1 MHTSD
6 VSQRDVR
13 QFFTM
18 EPARGHVIAAMKYS
32 EPTMSFTP
40 PVNAI
45 GYLLRHGVDFDSIGQ
60 SDVFEETSPELLD
73 AILSGAGDF
82 ARDVLAP
89 TNWDGDQS
97 PATLDGIDV
106 IASPGFKQAYH
117 QFVEGAWQ
125 TVAMPSEIGGM
136 GLPSAVSV
144 ATNEMLYAA
153 NMALGL
159 CPMLTSSAVKAIDAH
174 ATDALKSAYLPKML
188 AGEWTGAMCLTE
200 PQAGSDLGPV
210 RTKAIDNGD
219 GTYAITGQKIYITWG
234 DHDCA
239 DNIIHLVL
247 ARLPD
252 SPEGSR
258 GISLFLSPKYHVNDD
273 GSLGDRNNFKPIG
286 LEHKLGIHGSP
297 TCVMEFM
304 NATGYL
310 VGEVNRGLSCMFTMM
325 NEARLFV
332 GVQGVAIGER
342 AYQAALDYAQER
354 VQGVPPGQ
362 EPGAAIIDHPDV
374 RRMLIDMKAKLMGA
388 RTICFATAE
397 ASDLGN
403 HAREGLLTPIAK
415 AYGSD
420 TGVDVS
426 SIAVQVHGGMGFV
439 EETGAAQHY
448 RDSRIAPI
456 YEGTNGIQA
465 MDLIGRKLRR
475 DGGEAM
481 RDLIT
486 DLRASIDLV
495 TSASGQGGV
504 DLSVCAVAMERGL
517 ETMTTAT
524 DIVLNASE
532 VDALGVATPYLELC
546 AKVISGSL
554 LARTVARGLHSED
567 NQSAAMASLARYHAL
582 RIMPGADGLLDAIR
596 AGADPVFD
604 FPRDQLADL

>member
-1 MHTSD
+1 
-6 VSQRDVR
+6 
-13 QFFTM
+13 
-18 EPARGHVIAAMKYS
+18 
-32 EPTMSFTP
+32 MSFTP

-45 GYLLRHGVDFDSIGQ
+45 GYLLRHGVDLDAIGQ
-60 SDVFEETSPELLD
+60 TGSFEETSPDLLD
-73 AILSGAGDF
+73 AILGGAADF
-82 ARDVLAP
+82 ARDVFAP
-89 TNWDGDQS
+89 VNWAGDQN
-97 PATLDGIDV
+97 PATLEDGNV
-106 IASPGFKQAYH
+106 TASPGFKDAYK
-117 QFVEGAWQ
+117 QFVDGAWQ
-125 TVAMPSEIGGM
+125 TVALPAEIGGM
-136 GLPSAVSV
+136 GLPSTVSV

-159 CPMLTSSAVKAIDAH
+159 CPMLTSSAIKAIEAH
-174 ATDALKSAYLPKML
+174 ASDDLKSTYLPKML

-210 RTKAIDNGD
+210 RTKAVDKGD
-219 GTYAITGQKIYITWG
+219 GTYAISGQKIYITWG

-239 DNIIHLVL
+239 DNIVHLVL

-258 GISLFLSPKYHVNDD
+258 GISLFICPKYLVNDD
-273 GSLGDRNNFKPIG
+273 GSLGGRNEFQPIG

-297 TCVMEFM
+297 TCVMEF
-304 NATGYL
+304 NGATGYL
-310 VGEVNRGLSCMFTMM
+310 VGEVNRGLASMFVMM

-342 AYQAALDYAQER
+342 AYQAALQYAHDR
-354 VQGVPPGQ
+354 VQGVPPGK
-362 EPGAAIIDHPDV
+362 EAGTPIIDHPDV
-374 RRMLIDMKAKLMGA
+374 RRMLIDMKSKLMGA
-388 RTICFATAE
+388 RSICLATAE
-397 ASDLGN
+397 AGDLGN
-403 HAREGLLTPIAK
+403 HAREGLLTPITK

-420 TGVDVS
+420 IGVDVS
-426 SIAVQVHGGMGFV
+426 SIALQIHGGMGFV

-481 RDLIT
+481 RDLISE
-486 DLRASIDLV
+486 LRDGIQTV
-495 TSASGQGGV
+495 QSASSQEGV
-504 DLSVCAVAMERGL
+504 DLSVCSAAMERGL

-524 DIVLNASE
+524 DIVLNAVD
-532 VDALGVATPYLELC
+532 VDALGVATTYLELC

-554 LARTVARGLHSED
+554 LARTVARGVLAGD
-567 NQSAAMASLARYHAL
+567 AQSAAMASLARYHAL
-582 RIMPGADGLLDAIR
+582 RIMPTADGLLVSIR
-596 AGADPVFD
+596 AGANAVYD

>member
-1 MHTSD
+1 
-6 VSQRDVR
+6 
-13 QFFTM
+13 
-18 EPARGHVIAAMKYS
+18 
-32 EPTMSFTP
+32 MSFTP

-45 GYLLRHGVDFDSIGQ
+45 GYLLRHGVDLDAIGKTG
-60 SDVFEETSPELLD
+60 SFEETSPDLLD
-73 AILSGAGDF
+73 AILGGAADF
-82 ARDVLAP
+82 ARDVFAP
-89 TNWDGDQS
+89 INWDGDQN
-97 PATLDGIDV
+97 PATLKDGNV
-106 IASPGFKQAYH
+106 TASPGFKDAYK

-125 TVAMPSEIGGM
+125 TVALPADIGGM
-136 GLPSAVSV
+136 GLPSTVSV

-159 CPMLTSSAVKAIDAH
+159 CPMLTSSAIKAIEAH
-174 ATDALKSAYLPKML
+174 ASDELKAIYLPKML

-219 GTYAITGQKIYITWG
+219 GTYAISGQKIYITWG

-239 DNIIHLVL
+239 DNIVHLVL

-252 SPEGSR
+252 SPAGSR
-258 GISLFLSPKYHVNDD
+258 GISLFICPKYLVNDD
-273 GSLGDRNNFKPIG
+273 GSLGDRNDFQPIG

-297 TCVMEFM
+297 TCTMEFSG
-304 NATGYL
+304 ATGYL
-310 VGEVNRGLSCMFTMM
+310 VGDVNRGLASMFVMM

-342 AYQAALDYAQER
+342 AYQAALQYAHDR

-362 EPGAAIIDHPDV
+362 EAGAPIIDHPDV

-388 RTICFATAE
+388 RSICLATAE
-397 ASDLGN
+397 AGDLGH
-403 HAREGLLTPIAK
+403 HAREGLLTPITK

-420 TGVDVS
+420 IGVEVS
-426 SIAVQVHGGMGFV
+426 SIAVQIHGGMGFV

-481 RDLIT
+481 RDLISE
-486 DLRASIDLV
+486 LREGV
-495 TSASGQGGV
+495 KTVQGASGQDEV
-504 DLSVCAVAMERGL
+504 DLSVCATAMERGL
-517 ETMTTAT
+517 ETLTTAT
-524 DIVLNASE
+524 DIVLNASD
-532 VDALGVATPYLELC
+532 VDALGVATTYLELC

-554 LARTVARGLHSED
+554 LARTVARGVMAGDDH
-567 NQSAAMASLARYHAL
+567 SAAMASLARYHAL
-582 RIMPGADGLLDAIR
+582 RIMPTADGLLVSIR
-596 AGADPVFD
+596 AGAVPVYD

>member
-1 MHTSD
+1 
-6 VSQRDVR
+6 
-13 QFFTM
+13 
-18 EPARGHVIAAMKYS
+18 
-32 EPTMSFTP
+32 MSFTP

-45 GYLLRHGVDFDSIGQ
+45 GYLLRHGVDLDAIGQ
-60 SDVFEETSPELLD
+60 TGLFEETSPDLLD
-73 AILSGAGDF
+73 AILSGAADF
-82 ARDVLAP
+82 ARDVIAP
-89 TNWDGDQS
+89 TNWDGDQN
-97 PATLDGIDV
+97 PATLKDGDV
-106 IASPGFKQAYH
+106 TASPGFKDAYH

-125 TVAMPSEIGGM
+125 TVALPADIGGM

-159 CPMLTSSAVKAIDAH
+159 CPMLTSSAIKAIEAH
-174 ATDALKSAYLPKML
+174 ASDALKDTYLPKML

-210 RTKAIDNGD
+210 RTKAEDNGD
-219 GTYAITGQKIYITWG
+219 GTYAISGQKIYITWG

-239 DNIIHLVL
+239 DNIVHLVL

-252 SPEGSR
+252 SPNGSR
-258 GISLFLSPKYHVNDD
+258 GISLFICPKYMVNDD
-273 GSLGDRNNFKPIG
+273 GSLGDRNEFRPIG

-297 TCVMEFM
+297 TCVMEFSG
-304 NATGYL
+304 ATGYL
-310 VGEVNRGLSCMFTMM
+310 VGEVNRGLASMFVMM

-342 AYQAALDYAQER
+342 AYQAALQYSHDR

-362 EPGAAIIDHPDV
+362 EAGAPIIDHPDV

-388 RTICFATAE
+388 RSICLATAE
-397 ASDLGN
+397 AGDLGN
-403 HAREGLLTPIAK
+403 HPREGLLTPITK

-420 TGVDVS
+420 IGVEVA
-426 SIAVQVHGGMGFV
+426 SIAVQIHGGMGFV

-448 RDSRIAPI
+448 RDARIAPI

-481 RDLIT
+481 RDLIA
-486 DLRASIDLV
+486 DLRDGATNVRD
-495 TSASGQGGV
+495 ASGKNGV
-504 DLSVCAVAMERGL
+504 DLAVCAAAMERGL
-517 ETMTTAT
+517 DTLTTAT
-524 DIVLNASE
+524 DIVLNASD
-532 VDALGVATPYLELC
+532 VDALGVATTYLELC
-546 AKVISGSL
+546 AKIISGSL
-554 LARTVARGLHSED
+554 LARTVARGVTAGDEHST
-567 NQSAAMASLARYHAL
+567 AMASLARYHAL
-582 RIMPGADGLLDAIR
+582 RIMPTADGLLQSIR
-596 AGADPVFD
+596 AGSDAVYD

>member
-1 MHTSD
+1 
-6 VSQRDVR
+6 
-13 QFFTM
+13 
-18 EPARGHVIAAMKYS
+18 
-32 EPTMSFTP
+32 MSFTP

-45 GYLLRHGVDFDSIGQ
+45 GFLLRHGVDFETIARTGA
-60 SDVFEETSPELLD
+60 FEETPPDLLD
-73 AILSGAGDF
+73 AILGGASDF
-82 ARDVLAP
+82 ARDVIAP
-89 TNWDGDQS
+89 TNWDGDQN
-97 PATLDGIDV
+97 PATLSDGNV
-106 IASPGFKQAYH
+106 TASPGFRDAYH
-117 QFVEGAWQ
+117 QFVEGGWQ
-125 TVAMPSEIGGM
+125 TVAMPSAIGGM

-159 CPMLTSSAVKAIDAH
+159 CPMLTSSAVKAIEAH
-174 ATDALKSAYLPKML
+174 ADEALKATYLPKML

-210 RTKAIDNGD
+210 RTKAEDNGD

-252 SPEGSR
+252 SPPGSR
-258 GISLFLSPKYHVNDD
+258 GISLFLCPKYHVEAD
-273 GSLGDRNNFKPIG
+273 GALGERNAFRPIG
-286 LEHKLGIHGSP
+286 LEHKIGIHGSP
-297 TCVMEFM
+297 TCVMEF
-304 NATGYL
+304 NAATGYL
-310 VGEVNRGLSCMFTMM
+310 VGEVNRGLACMFTMM

-354 VQGVPPGQ
+354 VQGIPPGQ
-362 EPGAAIIDHPDV
+362 DAGAPILDHPDV

-388 RTICFATAE
+388 RTICLATAE
-397 ASDLGN
+397 ASDLG
-403 HAREGLLTPIAK
+403 HHGREGLLTPIAK
-415 AYGSD
+415 SYGSD
-420 TGVDVS
+420 TGVEVT
-426 SIAVQVHGGMGFV
+426 SIAVQVHGGMGYV

-465 MDLIGRKLRR
+465 IDLIGRKLRR

-481 RDLIT
+481 RALIA
-486 DLRASIDLV
+486 DLRAGITEV
-495 TSASGQGGV
+495 KSASGS
-504 DLSVCAVAMERGL
+504 DLSVCAAAMDKGL
-517 ETMTTAT
+517 ETMSVAT

-532 VDALGVATPYLELC
+532 LDALGVASDYLSLC
-546 AKVISGSL
+546 AHVISGCY
-554 LARTVARGLHSED
+554 LALTVAKGLASGD
-567 NQSAAMASLARYHAL
+567 DQAPAMASLARYHAL
-582 RIMPGADGLLDAIR
+582 SIMPMADGMLESIR

-604 FPRDQLADL
+604 FPRARLADL

>member
-1 MHTSD
+1 
-6 VSQRDVR
+6 
-13 QFFTM
+13 
-18 EPARGHVIAAMKYS
+18 
-32 EPTMSFTP
+32 MSFTP

-45 GYLLRHGVDFDSIGQ
+45 GYLLRHGVDLDAIAQTGR
-60 SDVFEETSPELLD
+60 FEETPQDLLD
-73 AILSGAGDF
+73 AILGGASDF
-82 ARDVLAP
+82 ARDVIAP
-89 TNWDGDQS
+89 TNWEGDQN
-97 PATLDGIDV
+97 PATLEDGNV
-106 IASPGFKQAYH
+106 TASPGFKDAYH

-125 TVAMPSEIGGM
+125 TVALPTEIGGM

-144 ATNEMLYAA
+144 ATNEMIYAA

-159 CPMLTSSAVKAIDAH
+159 CPMLTSSAIKAIETH
-174 ATDALKSAYLPKML
+174 ASSELKETYLPKML

-210 RTKAIDNGD
+210 RTKAEDNGD
-219 GTYAITGQKIYITWG
+219 GTYSITGQKIYITWG

-258 GISLFLSPKYHVNDD
+258 GISLFLCPKYLVNED
-273 GSLGDRNNFKPIG
+273 GSLGVRNDFKPIG

-297 TCVMEFM
+297 TCVMEFDS
-304 NATGYL
+304 ATGYL
-310 VGEVNRGLSCMFTMM
+310 VGEINRGLASMFVMM

-342 AYQAALDYAQER
+342 AYQAALQYSHDR

-362 EPGAAIIDHPDV
+362 ERGAPIIDHPDV
-374 RRMLIDMKAKLMGA
+374 RRMLIDMKARLMGA
-388 RTICFATAE
+388 RTICLATAE
-397 ASDLGN
+397 AADLGN

-415 AYGSD
+415 SYGSD
-420 TGVDVS
+420 SGVEVAS
-426 SIAVQVHGGMGFV
+426 VGVQIHGGMGFV

-448 RDSRIAPI
+448 RDARIAPI

-481 RDLIT
+481 RDLVS
-486 DLRASIDLV
+486 DLRDAATLV
-495 TSASGQGGV
+495 KEASGQQGI
-504 DLSVCAVAMERGL
+504 DLSVCASAMERGL
-517 ETMTTAT
+517 ETMSTAT
-524 DIVLNASE
+524 DIVLNAKE
-532 VDALGVATPYLELC
+532 EDALSVATPYLEVC
-546 AKVISGSL
+546 ARVISGAF
-554 LARTVARGLHSED
+554 LAKAVAKGLMAGDE
-567 NQSAAMASLARYHAL
+567 QSASMASLARYHAL
-582 RIMPGADGLLDAIR
+582 RVTPAADSLLEAIR
-596 AGADPVFD
+596 AGADAVYD